1 MSAGFIP
8 QEIIDE
14 IAASA
19 DIVDII
25 SNYVSLKKSGRNFKG
40 ICPFHHEK
48 TPSFLVSPDKQI
60 FHCFGCGVG
69 GNIFSFIMQ
78 ADGLSFPEAA
88 HKLAQM
94 VGVTIPEKE
103 MSDKE
108 RQAQAKRERW
118 YKINETAAQFYH
130 KILLKTKWGNNALN
144 YLKNRGIEDAVIK
157 KFQLGVAPPDW
168 NGLLQFMAK
177 KGVSPQELHE
187 LGLALP
193 KNSGQGYYDRFRN
206 RLMFPIWDQGGRVV
220 AFGGR
225 ILGEGEPKYLN
236 SPDTP
241 LFNKGKFL
249 YGLNLAK
256 GAIRQNDLA
265 IIVEGYMDVIACHQF
280 GVVNAVASLGT
291 ALTPDQARALLR
303 NTYQVAIAYDGDT
316 AGSMAALRGLDVL
329 GDFGAQVRV
338 VNFPEG
344 LDPDEY
350 LRKYGKENFNRLVA
364 KSDSLIEY
372 KLFKAMENVNI
383 SSIEGKIKVIQTI
396 LSDLEKIDSPVAR
409 ESAVKIISMKLGLA
423 EATIMDELLKYSRS
437 KHKFPQ
443 SKDRNLENREN
454 NSVNLGNLNKL
465 EVQLLR
471 ILFEDNSFFNQVEE
485 AGGVELFSPPI
496 DKLYKQVLTIYL
508 EKNKVTGTDLNEKDS
523 QLLAAVLLRDFEI
536 PDISRAVADY
546 IKSLQL
552 NKLNKEY
559 SDTLKELGEAEK
571 LGDSERLKKLLSRIE
586 WLLQQKKLL
595 AP

>member
-8 QEIIDE
+8 QETIDE
-14 IAASA
+14 IAASV

-25 SNYVSLKKSGRNFKG
+25 SDYVPLKKTGRNFQG
-40 ICPFHHEK
+40 LCPFHHEK
-48 TPSFLVSPDKQI
+48 TPSFTVSPDKQI

-69 GNIFSFIMQ
+69 GNVFSFIMQ
-78 ADGLSFPEAA
+78 ADGLNFPEAA
-88 HKLAQM
+88 QKLAQR

-103 MSDKE
+103 MSAEE
-108 RQAQAKRERW
+108 RSAQAKRERW
-118 YKINETAAQFYH
+118 YKINEVAAQFYH
-130 KILLKTKWGNNALN
+130 KILLKTKWGNNALA
-144 YLKNRGIEDAVIK
+144 YLKNRGIDDDIID

-168 NGLLQFMAK
+168 SRLLEFMGK

-187 LGLALP
+187 MGLALP

-206 RLMFPIWDQGGRVV
+206 RLMFPIWDQGGRVI

-241 LFNKGKFL
+241 LFNKGKHL
-249 YGLNLAK
+249 YGLHLAK
-256 GAIRQNDLA
+256 GAIRQADLA
-265 IIVEGYMDVIACHQF
+265 IMVEGYMDVIACHQF
-280 GVVNAVASLGT
+280 GVTNAVASLGT
-291 ALTPDQARALLR
+291 ALTPSQARAILR
-303 NTYQVAIAYDGDT
+303 HTYQVAIAYDGDT
-316 AGSMAALRGLDVL
+316 AGSLAALRGLDVL
-329 GDFGAQVRV
+329 SDFGTQVRV
-338 VNFPEG
+338 VKFPQG

-350 LRKYGKENFNRLVA
+350 LRKYGKENFELLVA
-364 KSDSLIEY
+364 KSESLIEY

-383 SSIEGKIKVIQTI
+383 GSIEGKLKVIKAV
-396 LSDLEKIDSPVAR
+396 LPDLGKMDSPVAR
-409 ESAVKIISMKLGLA
+409 ESGIKIVSTKLGLA
-423 EATIMDELLKYSRS
+423 EATILSELRKFSRQ
-437 KHKFPQ
+437 KHKVPQ
-443 SKDRNLENREN
+443 NMDRNLENRKN
-454 NSVNLGNLNKL
+454 NSINLGHLNKL

-471 ILFEDNSFFNQVEE
+471 ILFEDNSLFTHVEQ

-496 DKLYKQVLTIYL
+496 DKLYKQVITTYQ
-508 EKNKVTGTDLNEKDS
+508 KKGMVTGSDLDEQDS
-523 QLLAAVLLRDFEI
+523 QLLAAVMLGDLEI
-536 PDISRAVADY
+536 TDPDKAVADY

-559 SDTLKELGEAEK
+559 GDILKELGEAEK
-571 LGDSERLKKLLSRIE
+571 LGDSERVKDLLSRIE